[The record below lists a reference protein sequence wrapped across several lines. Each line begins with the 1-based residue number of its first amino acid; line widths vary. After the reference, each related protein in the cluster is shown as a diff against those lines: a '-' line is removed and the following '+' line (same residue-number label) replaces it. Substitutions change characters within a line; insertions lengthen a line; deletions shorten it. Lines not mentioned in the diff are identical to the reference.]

1 MNTLPLRHDASPN
14 RSVISYARNGIFVFH
29 SLHCVVVFSRSST
42 THDSEKYTAAY
53 QLERNK
59 PGDLDRYL
67 LQCTDVTLHTTLDF
81 LTGSK
86 HNSKLTIL
94 KRQNVN
100 IVDWDVYYDF
110 S

>member
-1 MNTLPLRHDASPN
+1 MMPSMYVRLNAFT
-14 RSVISYARNGIFVFH
+14 IS
-29 SLHCVVVFSRSST
+29 
-42 THDSEKYTAAY
+42 
-53 QLERNK
+53 
-59 PGDLDRYL
+59 

-81 LTGSK
+81 LAGSK